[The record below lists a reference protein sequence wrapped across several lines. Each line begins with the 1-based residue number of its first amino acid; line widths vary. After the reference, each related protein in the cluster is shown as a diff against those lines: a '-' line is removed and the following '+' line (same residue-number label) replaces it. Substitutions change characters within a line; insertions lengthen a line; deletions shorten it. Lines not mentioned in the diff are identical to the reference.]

1 MGAGRDEVSGG
12 QTDRL
17 KLSDVRRVFRL
28 VGEIREIGADPERW
42 RPHMVQALRRLA
54 NADVVVSS
62 EIHFRKIKTTGVMK
76 VFDLGWGSD
85 PEGQAWKIHTER
97 EDERP
102 ENFWLAAMT
111 SDKATTADDA
121 GGDEEELVPVKPTEK
136 VRGGRYLIVSQ
147 YALPHAGVVDQLG
160 LHRAWDEKPFTTA
173 DHKLVRLFHVE
184 LGRLWKRDAIRR
196 AKDPATALPPRL
208 TQTLNELL
216 SGSSEKQIALRLE
229 LSRHTIHNYV
239 KALHQRFGVSSRGEL
254 LARVGKEKAS
264 FTPKLSMELPKK

>member
-1 MGAGRDEVSGG
+1 MYAPRRRARHCPEVGCRAGRPSSVRSGTSFHAGHGLPVAESELGLYFSALWPQSGLAMGAGRDEASDG
-12 QTDRL
+12 QSDRL
-17 KLSDVRRVFRL
+17 KLSDVCRVFRL

-121 GGDEEELVPVKPTEK
+121 GGDEE
-136 VRGGRYLIVSQ
+136 
-147 YALPHAGVVDQLG
+147 
-160 LHRAWDEKPFTTA
+160 
-173 DHKLVRLFHVE
+173 
-184 LGRLWKRDAIRR
+184 
-196 AKDPATALPPRL
+196 
-208 TQTLNELL
+208 
-216 SGSSEKQIALRLE
+216 
-229 LSRHTIHNYV
+229 
-239 KALHQRFGVSSRGEL
+239 
-254 LARVGKEKAS
+254 
-264 FTPKLSMELPKK
+264 